1 MSHRLIPR
9 VIGVFFLSLSRP
21 KKRKKKEKQ
30 RRRRRN
36 GQNARAV
43 EFERLCIFGDLC
55 GFFFLFSRAFGPPVI

>member
-21 KKRKKKEKQ
+21 KKKKKKEKQ

-43 EFERLCIFGDLC
+43 EFERLCILVTC
-55 GFFFLFSRAFGPPVI
+55 VVFFFFSRGLLVRL